1 MIRTKIDL
9 LKLNGVKPFTAKDG
23 TAFLAIPIEANGIY
37 VGAKCTYMELTLM
50 DNRDGRDQ
58 YDNDGFTVL
67 DIGKARREAGEKGP
81 ILGNWK
87 QLDGAPASGNRNP
100 MGGTDR
106 TAAEA
111 TRKPAG
117 QQVATQVEEEDSS
130 DIPF

>member
-9 LKLNGVKPFTAKDG
+9 LKLNGVKPFAAKDG

-111 TRKPAG
+111 TRKN
-117 QQVATQVEEEDSS
+117 QQVATQAEDETD